1 MCEYRAMD
9 RLDVEVQTQAGQ
21 MLFVLHGELDLGN
34 ESQLHDVAMAQLA
47 AHEPTTLRLDLAD
60 ISFLDSSGI
69 NALLDIRKYASERG
83 IDMEIVAVSHRVARI
98 LTIVGLAEAFG
109 VPADPDSVPGQSP
122 DAPA

>member
-9 RLDVEVQTQAGQ
+9 RLDVEVETQAGQ

-69 NALLDIRKYASERG
+69 NALLDIRKYASDRG
-83 IDMEIVAVSHRVARI
+83 IDMKIVAVSHRVARI
-98 LTIVGLAEAFG
+98 LTIVGLAETFG
-109 VPADPDSVPGQSP
+109 VPADPDSVPGQPP